1 MNESDS
7 EIEEDKEPYQIR
19 AKVCMRL
26 SREVYDVNIPDVN
39 IVKVYTTDWMP
50 PKYHGLNNCNQIIPK
65 YYFGSNVLIYMD
77 LDYLFMIKDSIRNFR
92 KLNKYQLK
100 YIRGLDHETKNELFG
115 VFVDCMNCMID
126 TIENN

>member
-19 AKVCMRL
+19 AKVSMRL
-26 SREVYDVNIPDVN
+26 SREVYDMNIPDVN
-39 IVKVYTTDWMP
+39 IVKVHTTDWMP

-65 YYFGSNVLIYMD
+65 YYLSSNVLKCID

-92 KLNKYQLK
+92 KLDKYQLK

-115 VFVDCMNCMID
+115 VFIHCMNCMID
-126 TIENN
+126 NMN

>member
-1 MNESDS
+1 MNESDY
-7 EIEEDKEPYQIR
+7 ETDDDKEPYQIR

-65 YYFGSNVLIYMD
+65 YYLS
-77 LDYLFMIKDSIRNFR
+77 
-92 KLNKYQLK
+92 
-100 YIRGLDHETKNELFG
+100 
-115 VFVDCMNCMID
+115 
-126 TIENN
+126 